1 LFRALKTKHATPKYG
16 LIYHASLI
24 GQAAPKHK
32 GKISRSLAAKTAL
45 AIRYDALGDGEDN
58 SIGLESRVKL
68 ETRLRVLE
76 GKELGRSAGSTKG
89 KPKIEV
95 YEKDRKKGAGALI
108 TPAKTYNP
116 AADLVLGQSTEETP
130 KKPEGASKKRKHQEA
145 EPAGAEETIQED
157 GDQEGQKKKKKK
169 KSKDSEDSP
178 VADADG
184 GKKKKK
190 KSKESEEP
198 PVATA
203 EGEKKE
209 KKKKKKSD
217 SQDAKD
223 VAMETEASGKK
234 DKKKKKKK
242 HGDE

>member
-1 LFRALKTKHATPKYG
+1 MFCTW
-16 LIYHASLI
+16 S
-24 GQAAPKHK
+24 Q
-32 GKISRSLAAKTAL
+32 
-45 AIRYDALGDGEDN
+45 
-58 SIGLESRVKL
+58 
-68 ETRLRVLE
+68 
-76 GKELGRSAGSTKG
+76 
-89 KPKIEV
+89 
-95 YEKDRKKGAGALI
+95 
-108 TPAKTYNP
+108 TYNP

-242 HGDE
+242 HGDEWGIHWRKTILGSIGLKTRCSVKWNMPGLFHAC